1 MLPFFLKENYLKRTT
16 RSAGYSLSVT
26 YLTMEVILDELQ
38 KNNVDMNM
46 KTLSYYINDLLQQHK
61 TLYEEFTER
70 VKFDEISAV
79 FAETGVNNFGR
90 AMAFLTLVY
99 MMKAPEDVTREAV
112 RLVATPLK
120 NFDLIYYNKN

>member
-1 MLPFFLKENYLKRTT
+1 
-16 RSAGYSLSVT
+16 
-26 YLTMEVILDELQ
+26 MEVILDELQ
-38 KNNVDMNM
+38 KNSVDMNM

-70 VKFDEISAV
+70 VKFDDTSVV
-79 FAETGVNNFGR
+79 FAETKVNNFGR

-112 RLVATPLK
+112 PLVATPLK
-120 NFDLIYYNKN
+120 NYDLIYYNKN